1 MTKKE
6 WNELRIGEK
15 VLWNEQ
21 IFTVNRF
28 NFGCSQAEII
38 SENGFKTWV
47 GRTTIEFA
55 EEKPKEVFTDETP
68 MPFGKYKGIKMA
80 NVPASYLLWL
90 YDNNK
95 CYGALKDYIKDNI
108 DVLNVE
114 LKKKQQIF

>member
-6 WNELRIGEK
+6 WNELRIGER
-15 VLWNEQ
+15 VLWNKQ

-55 EEKPKEVFTDETP
+55 EKKTNSYTDDTQ
-68 MPFGKYKGIKMA
+68 MPFGKYKGEKMA
-80 NVPASYLLWL
+80 NVPASYLVWL

-95 CYGALKDYIKDNI
+95 CFGELKEYIEDNI
-108 DVLNVE
+108 DVLNKE
-114 LKKKQQIF
+114 IKTR